1 MCPTTLG
8 GGYCLHYNKEV
19 AQNPC
24 ASDPDPCI
32 LWSLS
37 FPGFSHIHRVLS
49 CDPQKG
55 PELGCSFCP
64 SQLPG
69 SIALGQPGAALNGK
83 FLVCKIRRMSSTL
96 PALLLYCGNHGREIH
111 PAFHAVRLYINVSYC
126 STPRS
131 RLVPELCTKYF
142 Y

>member
-1 MCPTTLG
+1 MCPMTLG

-19 AQNPC
+19 AQIPC
-24 ASDPDPCI
+24 VSDPDPHV

-37 FPGFSHIHRVLS
+37 FPGFSHVHRVLP

-55 PELGCSFCP
+55 RELGCSFC
-64 SQLPG
+64 SAQLPG
-69 SIALGQPGAALNGK
+69 SIALGQPGAALNWK
-83 FLVCKIRRMSSTL
+83 FLVCKTRRKSSTL
-96 PALLLYCGNHGREIH
+96 PALLLYCGNHRREIH
-111 PAFHAVRLYINVSYC
+111 PAFHAVRRYINVSYC
-126 STPRS
+126 STPQS